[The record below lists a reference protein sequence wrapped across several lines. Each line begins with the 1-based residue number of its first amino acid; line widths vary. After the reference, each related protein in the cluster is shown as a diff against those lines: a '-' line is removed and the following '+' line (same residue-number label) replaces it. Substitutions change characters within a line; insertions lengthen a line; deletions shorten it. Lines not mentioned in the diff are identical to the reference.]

1 MAGNES
7 GAAGDARYAEVLAR
21 LREIGLLDE
30 RSFLTETSDLFM
42 TDAQAAVGQMQD
54 AFSSGDLHALR
65 EASHRLKGAALNL
78 GVTTVATPAQQVEE
92 RARRGEFAGA
102 PAALATIES
111 ELLRVGAWFKQL
123 ASAPFPPS

>member
-1 MAGNES
+1 MAGNDS

-30 RSFLTETSDLFM
+30 RSFLTETSELYM
-42 TDAQAAVGQMQD
+42 TDAKGAVGAMQD
-54 AFSSGDLHALR
+54 AFASGDLHALR
-65 EASHRLKGAALNL
+65 EAAHRLKGASLNL
-78 GVTTVATPAQQVEE
+78 GVTMVATPAQQVEE

-102 PAALATIES
+102 PSAIATIEG
-111 ELLRVGAWFKQL
+111 ELLRIGEWFKQL